1 MSYYFSF
8 PKSMRTG
15 VFFVGLILLVGSWI
29 VLYWVESLFTESHLV
44 SYSCCLA
51 EQELPLPGS
60 IERVIND
67 FFTHSPGSYLPS
79 LIFIVINIYV
89 FVATTRIADEKQW
102 LPFMFIG
109 FNLIYV
115 AFSLG
120 LVTFSWLISDLLVGP
135 QTTAYTGYHRT
146 WYGIVFHFTLW
157 AGFFMT
163 IWYIKKPMALR
174 TPRRRMMKILVI
186 VLSIS
191 LMIFGLLLLLRPE
204 GYFYLYPSIDTYI
217 H

>member
-1 MSYYFSF
+1 MSLLMSYYSRFHVF
-8 PKSMRTG
+8 WKSG
-15 VFFVGLILLVGSWI
+15 IYFFGLILLAGSWI

-67 FFTHSPGSYLPS
+67 FFTYAPGSYLPP

-115 AFSLG
+115 AFSLW
-120 LVTFSWLISDLLVGP
+120 LVTFSWLVSDLLVGP
-135 QTTAYTGYHRT
+135 QTTAYKGYHRT
-146 WYGIVFHFTLW
+146 WYGILFHFTLW
-157 AGFFMT
+157 GGFFMT
-163 IWYIKKPMALR
+163 IWYIKKSMTLR
-174 TPRRRMMKILVI
+174 TPRRQMMKIFVTM
-186 VLSIS
+186 LSIS
-191 LMIFGLLLLLRPE
+191 LMMFGLLLLLRPA
-204 GYFYLYPSIDTYI
+204 
-217 H
+217 